1 MQDLR
6 RPASAAQN
14 HGDILFYYTIRSC
27 VQQLQPDHRA
37 HPVAVR
43 HPALRQTVQR
53 SGEMFVVVVVLVVVL
68 VVVVEVVVVVV
79 VHVLSI

>member
-53 SGEMFVVVVVLVVVL
+53 SGEMVVVVAVVAE
-68 VVVVEVVVVVV
+68 VVVVAVVV
-79 VHVLSI
+79 VHVLST